1 MPANLTPQYLEAEQ
15 RYKRA
20 TTPEQKLE
28 ALEDMF
34 ALIPKHKGTEK
45 LQADIK
51 KKISQSRVESQQ
63 RKGPRRQDLSNI
75 PREGAGRVVL
85 AGPPNS
91 GKSALL
97 KIMTNAEPEI
107 APWAFTTREPELG
120 MAPYED
126 IQFQIIDLP
135 AVNRQHMEPWL
146 MNLVRSAELLFL
158 VVDQS
163 SPGVLEEIEELE
175 QILAEYKIY
184 HRERSGDPDRG
195 AVVIPA
201 VLVVNK
207 MDLPGSEDNA
217 AVVRELFD
225 HRFEIHPVSAESGTG
240 VEPLKRSIFEKLG
253 IIRVYTKLPGKP
265 PDLGRPYV
273 LHAGDT
279 ILDLCQQ
286 VHHDFVDTL
295 KFARV
300 WGKSTFEGQRV
311 NRDYNLQD
319 GDVVELHR

>member
-45 LQADIK
+45 LQAEIK

-97 KIMTNAEPEI
+97 KAMTNAEPEI

-126 IQFQIIDLP
+126 IQFQVVDLP
-135 AVNRQHMEPWL
+135 AVSRQHMEPWL
-146 MNLVRSAELLFL
+146 MNLVRSADLLFL

-163 SPGVLEEIEELE
+163 SSGVLEEIEELE
-175 QILAEYKIY
+175 QILGEYKVFC
-184 HRERSGDPDRG
+184 RAPDGELARG
-195 AVVIPA
+195 TVVLPA

-207 MDLPGSEDNA
+207 MDLPGGEDNA
-217 AVVRELFD
+217 AVIRELFGT
-225 HRFEIHPVSAESGTG
+225 RLELHPVAAEAGTG
-240 VEPLKRSIFEKLG
+240 VEALKRLIFDKLG
-253 IIRVYTKLPGKP
+253 VIRVYTKLPGKP

-279 ILDLCQQ
+279 VLDLCQQ
-286 VHHDFVDTL
+286 VHHDFVETL

-300 WGKSTFEGQRV
+300 WGKTTFEGQRV